1 MSKKRTELNLLQRI
15 WLEILWVLA
24 RLFAV
29 LPYWFKYYVVEN
41 LIFFILYYCLRYRR
55 SVVDRNLRNSF
66 PEKSAAELAVS
77 RWPSSSSIRSIWPT

>member
-41 LIFFILYYCLRYRR
+41 LIFFIQYYFRLLFLPVRNRCLRGGKTC
-55 SVVDRNLRNSF
+55 DRNTERT
-66 PEKSAAELAVS
+66 A
-77 RWPSSSSIRSIWPT
+77 

>member
-29 LPYWFKYYVVEN
+29 LPY
-41 LIFFILYYCLRYRR
+41 
-55 SVVDRNLRNSF
+55 
-66 PEKSAAELAVS
+66 
-77 RWPSSSSIRSIWPT
+77 